1 MILFFLMQKSYNTKI
16 LKEGANIPMNIQ
28 EIIQR
33 LNTHDWTPEKEKTGI
48 LLIDLQEYFRGI
60 IVPVLDN
67 IKKIIIM
74 ARKKNIPLF
83 FTQHGHESAKKSG
96 MLGRWW
102 GDLIIKGSDEAH
114 FLPELNVSPKD
125 VVIPKAT
132 YSAFHKTGFEEK
144 LEKHGIQD
152 LVIGGV
158 MTNLCCET
166 AARDAFVR
174 DYRVFFL
181 ADGTSTVNE
190 DFHLATLK
198 NLSYGFATLLTC
210 DRLINTLKQ

>member
-33 LNTHDWTPEKEKTGI
+33 LNTHDWTPEKEKAGI

-60 IVPVLDN
+60 TVPVLDN
-67 IKKIIIM
+67 IKKIISM
-74 ARKKNIPLF
+74 ARKKHIPLF
-83 FTQHGHESAKKSG
+83 FTQHGHESAEESG

-102 GDLIIKGSDEAH
+102 ADLIIKGSNEAR
-114 FLPELNVSPKD
+114 FLPELSVSPKD
-125 VVIPKAT
+125 VVIPKTT
-132 YSAFHKTGFEEK
+132 YSAFYKTGLEEK
-144 LEKHGIQD
+144 LEEHGIQD

-166 AARDAFVR
+166 TARDAFVR

-181 ADGTSTVNE
+181 VDGTSTVNE

-210 DRLINTLKQ
+210 DRLIKTLKP

>member
-1 MILFFLMQKSYNTKI
+1 
-16 LKEGANIPMNIQ
+16 MNI
-28 EIIQR
+28 EETIQK
-33 LNTHDWTPEKEKTGI
+33 LNTHHWEPEKRKTGI

-60 IVPVLDN
+60 INPVLDN
-67 IKKIIIM
+67 LQKLIQK
-74 ARKKNIPLF
+74 AREKHIPLC
-83 FTQHGHESAKKSG
+83 FTQHGHESSELSG

-102 GDLIIKGSDEAH
+102 ADLIIKGSEDAQL
-114 FLPELNVSPKD
+114 LPELGVGSKD
-125 VVIPKAT
+125 VIIPKNT
-132 YSAFHKTGFEEK
+132 YSAFYNSILEEK
-144 LEKHGIQD
+144 LEEHGIRD

-166 AARDAFVR
+166 TARDAFVR
-174 DYRVFFL
+174 DFRVFFL

-210 DRLINTLKQ
+210 NSLINTLNA